1 MTSFFLFIARLGISF
16 NSGVQKIGSIVN
28 PNNYP
33 AKENVFTILVVALPS
48 HHFLGLCSKEI
59 LSSLL

>member
-1 MTSFFLFIARLGISF
+1 LRDLELVLIA
-16 NSGVQKIGSIVN
+16 GVQKMGSIVN

-33 AKENVFTILVVALPS
+33 AKENVFTILVVALPG